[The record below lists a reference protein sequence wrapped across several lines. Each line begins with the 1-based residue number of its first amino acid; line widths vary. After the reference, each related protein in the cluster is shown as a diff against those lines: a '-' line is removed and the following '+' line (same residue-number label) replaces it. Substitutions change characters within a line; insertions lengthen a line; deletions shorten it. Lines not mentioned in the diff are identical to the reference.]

1 MAATTSKSLTTVPAL
16 PNIGDVI
23 DGDKLGDD
31 ILASA
36 AARDTNTK
44 KIINGGVS
52 AKFQPR
58 AWSYGGQID

>member
-1 MAATTSKSLTTVPAL
+1 MTQTISTPQTSPL
-16 PNIGDVI
+16 PSIGDVI

-36 AARDTNTK
+36 AAADKNTK
-44 KIINGGVS
+44 KILDGGVS

-58 AWSYGGQID
+58 AWSYGGSVD

>member
-1 MAATTSKSLTTVPAL
+1 MAATTSKNLTTVPSL

-23 DGDKLGDD
+23 DADKLGDD

-44 KIINGGVS
+44 KILDGGVS

-58 AWSYGGQID
+58 AWSMGGNID